1 MLHSCEGKE
10 WPRWLRVE
18 RGRHGWSGQD
28 NGAKWRHGQE
38 GKDVGLDNMGGGC
51 GAGKRMG
58 YRGLKLS

>member
-10 WPRWLRVE
+10 WPRWPRVE

-28 NGAKWRHGQE
+28 NGAKWRQGQE
-38 GKDVGLDNMGGGC
+38 DVGLDNMGGGC